1 MLPVAKKAKHDTQ
14 VPMIGVENTNPRTGK
29 VNDYFVI
36 TLFPRYKLLT
46 ELMMLL
52 PIVTY
57 FF

>member
-52 PIVTY
+52 PIVT
-57 FF
+57 